1 MDKKEPTETDPIMG
15 KDGKDD
21 KQVQINCLLLCLSS
35 PTCFACCL
43 LPAALYFNTRLSLA
57 S

>member
-15 KDGKDD
+15 KEGKDD